1 MKILVGIL
9 ALEDAHALMLSGELI
24 QEPIEGYGHFVMNTQ
39 AEIAQAIA
47 DFNAGQ
53 LARLA

>member
-1 MKILVGIL
+1 MKNTVGVL
-9 ALEDAHALMLSGELI
+9 ALEDTHALMLSCELI
-24 QEPIEGYGHFVMNTQ
+24 QEPIAGYGHFVMNTQ

-53 LARLA
+53 FGRLD